1 MRYVVLT
8 TGITIPAIDAER
20 HAELLRRYNHA
31 GHPESRLRYQ
41 MVLLSLQ
48 GFSVSR
54 IADIVHRSHDTVT
67 RVLHRYRDGGLD
79 AVPRRKQPGR
89 PRTVTP
95 AWEAELLR
103 VIELSPRRVGVE
115 SATWTTG
122 LLAEYLA
129 RKTGIRVGAEAVRR
143 YLHHHGYVCKRPTWS
158 MKRKAQEK
166 PDYLGNA

>member
-1 MRYVVLT
+1 LSA
-8 TGITIPAIDAER
+8 GITIPAINAER
-20 HAELLRRYNHA
+20 HAELLRRFNEA
-31 GHPESRLRYQ
+31 GHSETRLRFQ

-48 GFSVSR
+48 KFSVSQ
-54 IADIVHRSHDTVT
+54 IADIVHRSHDTVA

-95 AWEAELLR
+95 DWETELLR
-103 VIELSPRRVGVE
+103 VVELSPRQVGVE

-129 RKTGIRVGAEAVRR
+129 CRTGIQVTAEAVRR
-143 YLHHHGYVCKRPTWS
+143 YLHRHGYVCKQATWS
-158 MKRKAQEK
+158 MKRKAQEM
-166 PDYLGNA
+166 PGYLGNA

>member
-1 MRYVVLT
+1 MS
-8 TGITIPAIDAER
+8 TGITIPAFDTGR
-20 HAELLRRYNHA
+20 YAELLRRFNDA
-31 GHPESRLRYQ
+31 GHPETRLRYQ

-48 GFSVSR
+48 GFGVSQ

-67 RVLHRYRDGGLD
+67 RVLHRCRDGGLD

-89 PRTVTP
+89 PPTVTP

-103 VIELSPRRVGVE
+103 VVELSPRHVGVE
-115 SATWTTG
+115 SATWSTN

-129 RKTGIRVGAEAVRR
+129 RKTSIRVGAEAVRR
-143 YLHHHGYVCKRPTWS
+143 YLHRHGYVCKRPTWS
-158 MKRKAQEK
+158 MKRKAREK